1 MSGLLPTLRSMCEEI
16 KKCCLP
22 ETELEAFSGKRIVPR
37 CSGVLK
43 EKRRERQCSTQLWLP
58 VCRHDCSSTCSSQ
71 KEIKNNWT
79 RKKSGM
85 WHSSAG
91 STGCCPATIYSVCN
105 WSDQCARSL
114 QVNGSLIEFL
124 QNIFSVEKL
133 FLVPRRSFQMESY
146 AGSTVLEIS
155 LKPSTTMAFMPQLH
169 ICHWKTTQCHKY
181 WRKQRNVIAAGLLI
195 KCQRIRKRSVHPSS
209 ACSLSNADTQYYACV
224 VASVPTYSM

>member
-43 EKRRERQCSTQLWLP
+43 EKRRETMLHTAVIACVSSWLQQHLFQSK
-58 VCRHDCSSTCSSQ
+58 RN
-71 KEIKNNWT
+71 KNWT